1 MQETSKEYN
10 KFSKRDFKP
19 AKKWLLENNYPLDL
33 IKGINN
39 FSIVD
44 LANMLYNE
52 HCELEDTKE
61 IV

>member
-1 MQETSKEYN
+1 MQKELEDYE

-39 FSIVD
+39 FTIH
-44 LANMLYNE
+44 A
-52 HCELEDTKE
+52 TF
-61 IV
+61 